1 MSQYRKE
8 KDSMGFIDVPADKYW
23 GAQTQRSAENFKIG
37 GHRMP
42 KEIIN
47 AFAVL
52 KMAAAQANFD
62 LGVLPEEKKSDHRKS
77 LSGNH
82 VWKTGRSV
90 PISSMANRLRN
101 TVQYESQ

>member
-62 LGVLPEEKKSDHRKS
+62 LGVLPEEKKVIIEKVCQEIMSE
-77 LSGNH
+77 N
-82 VWKTGRSV
+82 WT
-90 PISSMANRLRN
+90 ISSH
-101 TVQYESQ
+101 